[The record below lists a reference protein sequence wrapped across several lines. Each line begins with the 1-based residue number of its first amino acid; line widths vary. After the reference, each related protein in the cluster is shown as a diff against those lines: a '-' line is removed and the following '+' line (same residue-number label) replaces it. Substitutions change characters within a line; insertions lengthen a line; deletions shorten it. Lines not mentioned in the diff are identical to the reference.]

1 MPLVRTNDKKKR
13 RQLNSMKI
21 YIKTYGCQMNER
33 DSDTAAAFLVEAG
46 HGLVDNEADADVL
59 IFNTCSV
66 RQQAEVKAIGKL
78 GILKKLKRVKP
89 DIIIGAMGCMAQNRK
104 EELFEKVP
112 HLDFVLGTEMFHL
125 LPETIDAIAAERRQH
140 IHIGFDDAVLHKM
153 GARLPVSKQ
162 SVSAFIAIMRGCSR
176 FCSYCIVPYVRGREK
191 SRPMDDIIKEAR
203 ALAERGVKEIFLLG
217 QNVAAYGFDNC
228 AAPSDGDQSYFA
240 ELLAG
245 LNAIKGV
252 SRIRFTSPHPAYFN
266 DALIDAMASLNK
278 VCEYLHLPLQSGS
291 NGILKAMNR
300 PYTAARYLE
309 IVNKLKAKIPGI
321 SFSTDVIVGFP
332 GETEADFDATR
343 AMMNEVGFDNA
354 YIFKYSPRKG
364 TKAAGMT
371 DDVPTSVKEER
382 NQILLADLSARSDAS
397 NKAMSGKLVEVLVE
411 GVSKRNAARMSGRS
425 SSNRVVIFDP
435 VPGIGPGDVA
445 NVRIDRTSA
454 VSLFGKIEA

>member
-1 MPLVRTNDKKKR
+1 
-13 RQLNSMKI
+13 MKI

-33 DSDTAAAFLVEAG
+33 DSDSAAAFLIAAG
-46 HGLVDNEADADVL
+46 YELVDNEQDADVL

-78 GILKKLKRVKP
+78 GILKKLKRIKP

-125 LPETIDAIAAERRQH
+125 LPETIDSVVAERGRI
-140 IHIGFDDAVLHKM
+140 IHTGFDDAVLHKM
-153 GARLPVSKQ
+153 GARLPVSKET
-162 SVSAFIAIMRGCSR
+162 VSAFIAIMRGCSR

-191 SRPMDDIIKEAR
+191 SRPQDDIIREAR
-203 ALAERGVKEIFLLG
+203 MLAESGVREIFLLG
-217 QNVAAYGFDNC
+217 QNVAAYGLDNR
-228 AAPSDGDQSYFA
+228 AAPSVSEGSPFA

-245 LNAIKGV
+245 LNDIKGV

-266 DALIDAMASLNK
+266 DALIDAMASLDK
-278 VCEYLHLPLQSGS
+278 VCECLHLPLQSGS
-291 NGILKAMNR
+291 DRMLKAMNR
-300 PYTAARYLE
+300 PYTAARYME
-309 IVNKLKAKIPGI
+309 VIGKLKAKIPDI

-332 GETEADFDATR
+332 GETDEDFDATR
-343 AMMNEVGFDNA
+343 KIMNEVSFENA

-382 NQILLADLSARSDAS
+382 NQLLLADLSARSEAANS
-397 NKAMSGKLVEVLVE
+397 ALNGKIVEVLVE
-411 GVSKRNAARMSGRS
+411 GVSKRNSERMSGRS
-425 SSNRVVIFDP
+425 RSNRVVIFDP
-435 VPGIGPGDVA
+435 VPGTGSGDIV